1 MRPRL
6 GLAQEPRDPLASNA
20 ACLMVSLCWK
30 AHGQDPI
37 PGPRA
42 LLAGVG
48 AGK

>member
-20 ACLMVSLCWK
+20 GCLMVSLCWK
-30 AHGQDPI
+30 ARGQDPI